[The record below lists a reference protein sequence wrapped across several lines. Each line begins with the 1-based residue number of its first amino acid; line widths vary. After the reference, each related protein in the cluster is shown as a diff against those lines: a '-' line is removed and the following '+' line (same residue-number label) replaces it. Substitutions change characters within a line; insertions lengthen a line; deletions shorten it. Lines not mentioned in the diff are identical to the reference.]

1 MPKVS
6 VIVPVLN
13 EEELLPD
20 TLRSLRA
27 QTYPDYEL
35 IVVDNGSTDQ
45 SPAIARAATDRFVV
59 EERRGPHFAIDRG
72 IREADGEWVVSCDA
86 DTLYPNRWL
95 ERMVEGLR
103 RPGVVAVYGS
113 LAFRES
119 GTLVRVLSIVGFSLI
134 VAFSRLFGVRFCGAA
149 NLGMHK
155 GDYFAAGGYALESPL
170 ASQDVRLLNRLAAL
184 GKTRY
189 LPTLVCYTSDRRYK
203 HFGFGATCRE
213 YFRLWMD
220 MASRR
225 DRLTYDRYFERA
237 HRPGK
242 E

>member
-1 MPKVS
+1 MPEVT

-13 EEELLPD
+13 EEELLPE

-45 SPAIARAATDRFVV
+45 SPAIAKAAADRFVV
-59 EERRGPHFAIDRG
+59 EKRRGPHFAIDRG

-86 DTLYPNRWL
+86 DTLYPNHWL
-95 ERMVEGLR
+95 ERMVKGFC
-103 RPGVVAVYGS
+103 RPEVVAVYGS
-113 LAFRES
+113 LTFRES
-119 GTLVRVLSIVGFSLI
+119 GAVVRALSIVGFSLI
-134 VAFSRLFGVRFCGAA
+134 VALSRLFGVRFCGAA
-149 NLGMHK
+149 NLGMRK
-155 GDYFAAGGYALESPL
+155 TAYFAAGGYALESPL
-170 ASQDVRLLNRLAAL
+170 ASQDVRLMNRLASL
-184 GKTRY
+184 GKVRY

-203 HFGFGATCRE
+203 RFGFGTTCRE

-220 MASRR
+220 VARRR

-237 HRPGK
+237 HHPGK